1 MLSVMMCFEAAG
13 SVNVLFMLSL
23 LSVFISSDLH
33 DKGQVAAQ
41 RGTGQ
46 QTALGRPTIFPCFL

>member
-1 MLSVMMCFEAAG
+1 MMLSVRIFFEAAG
-13 SVNVLFMLSL
+13 SVNVLFMLPL

-46 QTALGRPTIFPCFL
+46 QTALCSPAVFP